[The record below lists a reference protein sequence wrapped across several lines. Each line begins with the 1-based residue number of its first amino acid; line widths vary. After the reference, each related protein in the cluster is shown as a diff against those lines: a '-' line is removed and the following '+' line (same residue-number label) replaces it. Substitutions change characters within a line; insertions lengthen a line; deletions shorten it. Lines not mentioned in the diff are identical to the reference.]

1 MFAGLKLDATP
12 ATPTPVKAP
21 EQSQDRAFVRAVERA
36 SRSSEAVLQSRVSG
50 APVLEHQKVA
60 LERAVQALDQ
70 IRPGASDDM
79 VAAYKRDPACCMTRR
94 RGAAAR

>member
-1 MFAGLKLDATP
+1 
-12 ATPTPVKAP
+12 V
-21 EQSQDRAFVRAVERA
+21 
-36 SRSSEAVLQSRVSG
+36 QSRVSG

-79 VAAYKRDPACCMTRR
+79 VASL
-94 RGAAAR
+94 